1 MTGIDFADER
11 FIDPDCLQAHRERQ
25 LPVDPFSGEHPGL
38 VVATCGQAAW
48 VDREIAELVYWMWRT
63 GVRTANS
70 CQDFLDDPADQR
82 IFLAFE
88 HPDDLC
94 LFLSLVAPEDGE
106 PGGLWDRACGR
117 NLTSDEN
124 GLWDYEGGPVIR
136 GRKVTLHM
144 CAIIPQSDGPE
155 LVRRLRQSA
164 SDQGLLD
171 VSGPS

>member
-11 FIDPDCLQAHRERQ
+11 FIDPDCLEAHRKRK
-25 LPVDPFSGEHPGL
+25 LPIDPFSGEHPGL

-48 VDREIAELVYWMWRT
+48 IDREIAELLYLMWRT
-63 GVRTANS
+63 GVRTGNS
-70 CQDFLDDPADQR
+70 CQDFLDDPSDQR

-117 NLTSDEN
+117 NLTADEN
-124 GLWDYEGGPVIR
+124 GLWDYEVGPQIR
-136 GRKVTLHM
+136 GRKVTLQTS
-144 CAIIPQSDGPE
+144 AIIPQSDSPE
-155 LVRRLRQSA
+155 LVRRLRRYA
-164 SDQGLLD
+164 SDPR
-171 VSGPS
+171 SATPAP